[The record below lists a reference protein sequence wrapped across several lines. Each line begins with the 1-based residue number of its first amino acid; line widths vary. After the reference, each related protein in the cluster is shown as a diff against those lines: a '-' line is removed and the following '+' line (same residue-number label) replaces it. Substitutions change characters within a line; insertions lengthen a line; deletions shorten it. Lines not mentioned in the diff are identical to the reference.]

1 MIKLDYTLFV
11 TIFYVVVLYVF
22 MTHFF
27 FKPIVR
33 VLHERRRLIEGRIQA
48 AQLSVAEA
56 DRKAGE
62 YENALKA
69 ARAETFRR
77 QESQREQVLAERTE
91 LLGRTKTET
100 DKTVQEAR
108 GRLMSEAE
116 AATKTLDTQVDSMAR
131 DLTTALLQDRSWR
144 NFFQLP

>member
-48 AQLSVAEA
+48 AQQSVAEA
-56 DRKAGE
+56 DTKAGE

-77 QESQREQVLAERTE
+77 QESQREKVLAERTE

-100 DKTVQEAR
+100 DKTVQDAR
-108 GRLMSEAE
+108 VRLLSEAE
-116 AATKTLDTQVDSMAR
+116 AATQKLDTQVDGMAR
-131 DLTTALLQDRSWR
+131 ELTTALLQDRS
-144 NFFQLP
+144 

>member
-1 MIKLDYTLFV
+1 MINLDYTLFV
-11 TIFYVVVLYVF
+11 TILYVVVLYVF

-27 FKPIVR
+27 FKPIVH

-48 AQLSVAEA
+48 AQQSVADA

-69 ARAETFRR
+69 ARTETFRR
-77 QESQREQVLAERTE
+77 QESQREKVLAERTE
-91 LLGRTKTET
+91 LLVRTKTET

-108 GRLMSEAE
+108 VRLLSEAD
-116 AATKTLDTQVDSMAR
+116 AATQKLDAQVEGMAR
-131 DLTTALLQDRSWR
+131 ELTTALLQDRS
-144 NFFQLP
+144 

>member
-1 MIKLDYTLFV
+1 MIKLDYALFV

-48 AQLSVAEA
+48 AQQSVAEA

-62 YENALKA
+62 YENTLKA

-77 QESQREQVLAERTE
+77 QELQREQALAERTE
-91 LLGRTKTET
+91 LLGRTKGET

-108 GRLMSEAE
+108 VRLLSEAE
-116 AATKTLDTQVDSMAR
+116 AASSRLDSQVDNLAR
-131 DLTTALLQDRSWR
+131 ELTTALLQDRK
-144 NFFQLP
+144 

>member
-1 MIKLDYTLFV
+1 
-11 TIFYVVVLYVF
+11 

-48 AQLSVAEA
+48 AQQSVAEA

-62 YENALKA
+62 YENTLKA

-77 QESQREQVLAERTE
+77 QELQREQALAERTE
-91 LLGRTKTET
+91 LLGRTKVET

-108 GRLMSEAE
+108 VRLLSEAE
-116 AATKTLDTQVDSMAR
+116 AASSRLDSQVDNLAR
-131 DLTTALLQDRSWR
+131 ELTTALLQDRK
-144 NFFQLP
+144 

>member
-1 MIKLDYTLFV
+1 MINLDYTLFV

-33 VLHERRRLIEGRIQA
+33 VLHERRHLIEGRIQA
-48 AQLSVAEA
+48 AQQSVAEA

-77 QESQREQVLAERTE
+77 QELQREQALAEKTQ
-91 LLGRTKTET
+91 LLSRTKVET
-100 DKTVQEAR
+100 DKSVQEAR
-108 GRLMSEAE
+108 VRLLSEAE
-116 AATKTLDTQVDSMAR
+116 TASTRLNSQVDNLAR
-131 DLTTALLQDRSWR
+131 ELTTALLQDRK
-144 NFFQLP
+144 

>member
-11 TIFYVVVLYVF
+11 TILYVVVLYVF

-27 FKPIVR
+27 FKPIVK

-48 AQLSVAEA
+48 AQQSVAEA
-56 DRKAGE
+56 DRKAGD

-77 QESQREQVLAERTE
+77 QELQREKALAERTE
-91 LLGRTKTET
+91 LLSRTKTET
-100 DKTVQEAR
+100 EKTVQEAR
-108 GRLMSEAE
+108 VRLLSEAD
-116 AATKTLDTQVDSMAR
+116 AASKKLDTEVDSLAR
-131 DLTTALLQDRSWR
+131 QLTTTLLQDRT
-144 NFFQLP
+144 

>member
-1 MIKLDYTLFV
+1 MINLDYTLFV

-48 AQLSVAEA
+48 AQQSVAEA

-62 YENALKA
+62 YENTLKA

-77 QESQREQVLAERTE
+77 QELQREQALAEKTQ
-91 LLGRTKTET
+91 LLSRTKVET
-100 DKTVQEAR
+100 DKSVQEAR
-108 GRLMSEAE
+108 VRLLSEAE
-116 AATKTLDTQVDSMAR
+116 TASTRLNSQVDNLAR
-131 DLTTALLQDRSWR
+131 ELTTALLQDRK
-144 NFFQLP
+144 

>member
-48 AQLSVAEA
+48 AQQSVAEA
-56 DRKAGE
+56 DSKTGE

-69 ARAETFRR
+69 ARAETFRH

-108 GRLMSEAE
+108 VRLMSEAE
-116 AATKTLDTQVDSMAR
+116 AATKTLDAQVDGMAR
-131 DLTTALLQDRSWR
+131 ELTTALLQDRS
-144 NFFQLP
+144 

>member
-48 AQLSVAEA
+48 AQQSVAEA

-62 YENALKA
+62 YENTLKA

-77 QESQREQVLAERTE
+77 QELQREQALAERTE
-91 LLGRTKTET
+91 LLGRTKVET

-108 GRLMSEAE
+108 VRLLSEAE
-116 AATKTLDTQVDSMAR
+116 AASSRLDSQVDNLAR
-131 DLTTALLQDRSWR
+131 ELTTALLQDRK
-144 NFFQLP
+144 

>member
-131 DLTTALLQDRSWR
+131 DLTTALLQDRS
-144 NFFQLP
+144 

>member
-108 GRLMSEAE
+108 VRLMSEAE
-116 AATKTLDTQVDSMAR
+116 AATKTLDTQVDGLAR
-131 DLTTALLQDRSWR
+131 ELTTALLQDRS
-144 NFFQLP
+144 

>member
-1 MIKLDYTLFV
+1 MIKLDYSLFV

-33 VLHERRRLIEGRIQA
+33 VLHERRRLIEGRIQS
-48 AQLSVAEA
+48 AQQSVADA

-77 QESQREQVLAERTE
+77 QESQREQALAERTE
-91 LLGRTKTET
+91 LLSGTKVET

-108 GRLMSEAE
+108 VRLLSEAE
-116 AATKTLDTQVDSMAR
+116 AASRKLDAQVDGLAR
-131 DLTTALLQDRSWR
+131 ELTSALLQDRS
-144 NFFQLP
+144 

>member
-48 AQLSVAEA
+48 AQQSVAEA

-62 YENALKA
+62 YEDALKA
-69 ARAETFRR
+69 ARTETFRR
-77 QESQREQVLAERTE
+77 QETLREQVLAERTE
-91 LLGRTKTET
+91 LLSRTKTET
-100 DKTVQEAR
+100 DKTIQQAR
-108 GRLMSEAE
+108 VRLLSEAE
-116 AATKTLDTQVDSMAR
+116 AASKKLDTEVDSLAR
-131 DLTTALLQDRSWR
+131 QLTTSLLQDRS
-144 NFFQLP
+144 

>member
-27 FKPIVR
+27 FKPIGR

-48 AQLSVAEA
+48 AQQSVAEA

-77 QESQREQVLAERTE
+77 QESQREQVLAERAE

-108 GRLMSEAE
+108 VRLLSEAE
-116 AATKTLDTQVDSMAR
+116 AATKTLDTQVDGMAR
-131 DLTTALLQDRSWR
+131 ELTTALLQDRS
-144 NFFQLP
+144 

>member
-1 MIKLDYTLFV
+1 MINLDYTLFV

-48 AQLSVAEA
+48 AQQSVAEA

-62 YENALKA
+62 YENALKV

-77 QESQREQVLAERTE
+77 QELQREQALAEKTQ
-91 LLGRTKTET
+91 LLSRTKVET
-100 DKTVQEAR
+100 DKSVQEAR
-108 GRLMSEAE
+108 VRLLSEAE
-116 AATKTLDTQVDSMAR
+116 TASTRLNSQVDNLAR
-131 DLTTALLQDRSWR
+131 ELTTALLQDRK
-144 NFFQLP
+144 

>member
-11 TIFYVVVLYVF
+11 TIFYVVVLYIF

-48 AQLSVAEA
+48 AQQSVADA
-56 DRKAGE
+56 DKKTGE
-62 YENALKA
+62 YENALKT

-77 QESQREQVLAERTE
+77 QESQREQALTERTE
-91 LLGRTKTET
+91 LLSRTKIET
-100 DKTVQEAR
+100 DKTVQVAR
-108 GRLMSEAE
+108 MRLLSEAE
-116 AATKTLDTQVDSMAR
+116 AASKKLDTQVDSLAR
-131 DLTTALLQDRSWR
+131 ELATALLQDRK
-144 NFFQLP
+144 

>member
-48 AQLSVAEA
+48 AQQSVAEA

-62 YENALKA
+62 YENTLKA

-77 QESQREQVLAERTE
+77 QELQREQALAERTE
-91 LLGRTKTET
+91 LLGRTKGET

-108 GRLMSEAE
+108 VRLLSEAE
-116 AATKTLDTQVDSMAR
+116 AASSRLDSQVDNLAR
-131 DLTTALLQDRSWR
+131 ELTTALLQDRK
-144 NFFQLP
+144 

>member
-27 FKPIVR
+27 FKPIVH

-48 AQLSVAEA
+48 SQESVAEA

-69 ARAETFRR
+69 ARSETFRR
-77 QESQREQVLAERTE
+77 QESQREQALAEKTE
-91 LLGRTKTET
+91 LLSRTKTET

-108 GRLMSEAE
+108 VRLLAQAE
-116 AATKTLDTQVDSMAR
+116 AASKELDTQVDSLAR
-131 DLTTALLQDRSWR
+131 ELTTSLLQDR
-144 NFFQLP
+144 P

>member
-1 MIKLDYTLFV
+1 MINLDYTLFV

-48 AQLSVAEA
+48 AQQSVAEA

-77 QESQREQVLAERTE
+77 QELQREQALAEKTQ
-91 LLGRTKTET
+91 LLSRTKVET
-100 DKTVQEAR
+100 DKSVQEAR
-108 GRLMSEAE
+108 VRLLSEAE
-116 AATKTLDTQVDSMAR
+116 TASTRLNSQVDNLAR
-131 DLTTALLQDRSWR
+131 ELTTALLQDRK
-144 NFFQLP
+144 

>member
-11 TIFYVVVLYVF
+11 TIFYVVVLYAF

-48 AQLSVAEA
+48 AQQSVAEA

-69 ARAETFRR
+69 ARSETFRR
-77 QESQREQVLAERTE
+77 QETQREQALTERTE
-91 LLGRTKTET
+91 LLSRTKTET
-100 DKTVQEAR
+100 EKTVQQAR
-108 GRLMSEAE
+108 VRLLSEAE
-116 AATKTLDTQVDSMAR
+116 AASNKLDAEVDSMAR
-131 DLTTALLQDRSWR
+131 QLTTSLLQDRT
-144 NFFQLP
+144 

>member
-1 MIKLDYTLFV
+1 MINLDYTLFV

-48 AQLSVAEA
+48 AQQSVAEA

-62 YENALKA
+62 YETALKA

-100 DKTVQEAR
+100 DKTVQDAR
-108 GRLMSEAE
+108 IRLMSEAE
-116 AATKTLDTQVDSMAR
+116 AATKTLDTQVDGMAR
-131 DLTTALLQDRSWR
+131 ELTTALLQDRS
-144 NFFQLP
+144 

>member
-1 MIKLDYTLFV
+1 MIKLDYSLVV
-11 TIFYVVVLYVF
+11 TIVYVVVLYAF
-22 MTHFF
+22 MSHFF

-33 VLHERRRLIEGRIQA
+33 VLHERRRLIEGRIQS
-48 AQLSVAEA
+48 AQQSVADA

-77 QESQREQVLAERTE
+77 QESQRELALAERTE
-91 LLGRTKTET
+91 LLSRTKVET

-108 GRLMSEAE
+108 VRLMSEAE
-116 AATKTLDTQVDSMAR
+116 AASRKLDTQVDGLAR
-131 DLTTALLQDRSWR
+131 ELTTALLQDRS
-144 NFFQLP
+144 

>member
-69 ARAETFRR
+69 ARTETFRR

-108 GRLMSEAE
+108 VRLMSEAE
-116 AATKTLDTQVDSMAR
+116 AATKTLDTQVDNMAR
-131 DLTTALLQDRSWR
+131 ELTTALLQDRS
-144 NFFQLP
+144 

>member
-1 MIKLDYTLFV
+1 MINLDYTLFV

-77 QESQREQVLAERTE
+77 QEVQREQALTE
-91 LLGRTKTET
+91 KTQLLSRTKAET
-100 DKTVQEAR
+100 DKSVQEAR
-108 GRLMSEAE
+108 VRLLSEAE
-116 AATKTLDTQVDSMAR
+116 MASTRLDSQVDDLAHE
-131 DLTTALLQDRSWR
+131 LTTALLQDRK
-144 NFFQLP
+144 

>member
-48 AQLSVAEA
+48 AQQSVAEA

-108 GRLMSEAE
+108 VRLMSEAE
-116 AATKTLDTQVDSMAR
+116 AATKTLDTQVDVMAR
-131 DLTTALLQDRSWR
+131 ELTTAILQDRT
-144 NFFQLP
+144 